1 MAHTSRE
8 SDRCVKTLPKSA
20 ISVDALMYGI
30 LPIPLSFITYV
41 ARVNHCVGLRMR
53 AVRCCALQIQSTTCR
68 TLSAARCPLH
78 VVRCTADKLRFTL
91 VEPSLAMHS
100 SEPT

>member
-8 SDRCVKTLPKSA
+8 SDRWVKTLPKSA

-41 ARVNHCVGLRMR
+41 ARVNHCAGLRMR

-68 TLSAARCPLH
+68 MLSAARCPLH
-78 VVRCTADKLRFTL
+78 VCPLHCRQTPIHLG
-91 VEPSLAMHS
+91 
-100 SEPT
+100 

>member
-8 SDRCVKTLPKSA
+8 SDRWVKTLPKSA

-41 ARVNHCVGLRMR
+41 ARVNHCVGIRMR

-68 TLSAARCPLH
+68 MLSAALPTNSDSPWLSRRS
-78 VVRCTADKLRFTL
+78 RCTAANRRRPTL
-91 VEPSLAMHS
+91 QAA
-100 SEPT
+100 